1 MKANTTLIEPSY
13 YRIYDHTPRQELV
26 KVYAWKTDNMT
37 VEHEAKVFIRKGW
50 MRFIP
55 RFIYDAFAEPD
66 AEFSGSTPFS
76 KWKGE
81 EGFIKGEFET
91 NNAVLDSLFDQ
102 CGVDFRFELV
112 ELLYEK
118 VDSNGKIVYIQ
129 HSKDFA
135 NWPDEVIELN

>member
-1 MKANTTLIEPSY
+1 MKTNTTLIEPSY

-55 RFIYDAFAEPD
+55 RFIYDAFANPD
-66 AEFSGSTPFS
+66 AEFAGSTPFS
-76 KWKGE
+76 EWKGE
-81 EGFIKGEFET
+81 EHFIENEFEM

-102 CGVDFRFELV
+102 YGVDFRFELV
-112 ELLYEK
+112 EQ
-118 VDSNGKIVYIQ
+118 SGKGVQ
-129 HSKDFA
+129 HSKYFA